1 MYENTDAPE
10 LSALLEKATAGESVG
25 ATIDEL
31 SGRLLRAVLAK
42 YHPDAAWLTLDWGGD
57 GLSIGSLYNSRGFE
71 HVDFDV
77 DAEAYPDDPW
87 ALASNIRSVGDLRDI
102 IEGPNNGPF
111 QLNLR

>member
-10 LSALLEKATAGESVG
+10 LSRLLERAIAGEAVG

-42 YHPDAAWLTLDWGGD
+42 YHPEAAALTLDWCSD
-57 GLSIGSLYNSRGFE
+57 GLSINGLYNSRGFE
-71 HVDFDV
+71 LLDFEVDD
-77 DAEAYPDDPW
+77 EAYPENLW

-102 IEGPNNGPF
+102 VEGPPNGPF
-111 QLNLR
+111 SLKLR